1 MVLVSALTAYR
12 SALPLNVTKFQM
24 IEAVGVVSVV
34 ISLLIVAYEIRQT
47 NKIAI
52 VTAEIE
58 LRNNYSELNEFMAT
72 DHELAELLVRIA
84 DAEYQTSAAEHLR
97 VRRFC
102 FRNLN
107 IWIASE
113 IAFDN
118 DMLPPSSFQIVLDDI
133 SHILR
138 TAPYMHHYFMEIL
151 DNYPGWSKT
160 KVVKA
165 IDCLLYTSPSPR
177 DED

>member
-1 MVLVSALTAYR
+1 MVLVSVLTAYR

-52 VTAEIE
+52 VNAEIE
-58 LRNNYSELNEFMAT
+58 LRNNYSELNEFAAT
-72 DHELAELLVRIA
+72 DHVAGLLSRIA
-84 DAEYQTSAAEHLR
+84 DPEYQTSAAEDIQLR
-97 VRRFC
+97 SLC

-113 IAFDN
+113 IAFEN
-118 DMLPPSSFQIVLDDI
+118 DMLPQSSFQIVLDDI
-133 SHILR
+133 SFTR
-138 TAPYMHHYFMEIL
+138 TAPYLHRFYAEIL

-165 IDCLLYTSPSPR
+165 IEEQLDR
-177 DED
+177 EK